1 MLSLHLFLGLPLGL
15 LPSTSLFITAF
26 IGFMSSILV
35 RWPYHRS
42 LISLTFSMMS
52 FTPSS
57 LLMLTLLSLSLKVTP
72 FILLSI
78 LISVDSSILSSFL
91 PTVQVSAPYSNT
103 GLITVRY
110 ILTFNLLGI
119 FLSLMTPDS
128 SLHLAHAAVTL
139 ALTAASVP
147 PLSLKVT
154 PRYLNLSTWFRLVS
168 FLSLMSALVP
178 LLLLTITSVF
188 PVFTFSPLASIPF
201 CQLSSLLSAIT
212 AVLSDII
219 YTLFFVNT
227 INIHE

>member
-1 MLSLHLFLGLPLGL
+1 MMLSLHLFLGL

-26 IGFMSSILV
+26 TGFMSSILV

-57 LLMLTLLSLSLKVTP
+57 LLMLKLLSLSLKVTP

-103 GLITVRY
+103 GLITVRYTVRY

-154 PRYLNLSTWFRLVS
+154 PRY
-168 FLSLMSALVP
+168 
-178 LLLLTITSVF
+178 
-188 PVFTFSPLASIPF
+188 
-201 CQLSSLLSAIT
+201 
-212 AVLSDII
+212 
-219 YTLFFVNT
+219 
-227 INIHE
+227 